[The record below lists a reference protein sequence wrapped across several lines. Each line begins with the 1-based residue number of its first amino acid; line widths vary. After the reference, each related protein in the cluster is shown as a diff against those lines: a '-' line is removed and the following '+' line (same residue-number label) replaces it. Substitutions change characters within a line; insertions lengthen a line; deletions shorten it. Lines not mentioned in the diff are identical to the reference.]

1 MTRSAAVLFLGLVL
15 STSIVRAGPCG
26 QGEMAVTGLASSWN
40 LLARLDQGE
49 RSGLAG
55 GKISDSEEAAG
66 HDAPASAQV
75 ETYMR
80 FHAEITGGGARALLM
95 PWPELRSLIQ

>member
-1 MTRSAAVLFLGLVL
+1 MQASAL
-15 STSIVRAGPCG
+15 AG
-26 QGEMAVTGLASSWN
+26 SWN

-49 RSGLAG
+49 RSGLAD
-55 GKISDSEEAAG
+55 GKISDSAEAAR
-66 HDAPASAQV
+66 HDAPASAEV

-80 FHAEITGGGARALLM
+80 FHAEIAGGGARALLM